1 MVKIGTA
8 LYSERAGWIA
18 ACLYNASLYA
28 SIIAGLFIMPDSPQ
42 MVFWCWCLYQ
52 VVKIEQ
58 HPSRWQHWLWFGVS
72 AGLCIMSKVHGV
84 FLWIGLLLFIV
95 VQRRAWLKQPQLY
108 VSLLITAILA
118 SPILIWNIQHHFV
131 TYHYHSERVVVNR
144 FAINATSFV
153 REWLGQVLYNNPV
166 VVVLSF
172 LAVKYWY
179 QYKNY
184 RTEKL
189 AVFLWFSL
197 PLILLLLA
205 ISLFRDTLPHWSGPG
220 YVALLPFTAVYID
233 RRWQQQPLP
242 KCIGWSLGL
251 VFFAVVLGMGLIKSY
266 PGTLGSKAAE
276 SLGKGD
282 FTLDMHGW
290 KKAGAAFRN
299 LYQNDV
305 QRELVKAG
313 TPVVCYKW

>member
-1 MVKIGTA
+1 MSSNFAKYTVRLIVVSAIIRLVVASAIELGNDEVYYWTYSQHLEWNYFDHPPMVALWVRLFTINLWLQGYELFIRLGSIIGCAVCTWLMYKIGMA

-28 SIIAGLFIMPDSPQ
+28 SVIAGLFIMPDSPQ

-131 TYHYHSERVVVNR
+131 TYQYHSERVVVNR

-189 AVFLWFSL
+189 AVFLWLSL
-197 PLILLLLA
+197 
-205 ISLFRDTLPHWSGPG
+205 
-220 YVALLPFTAVYID
+220 
-233 RRWQQQPLP
+233 
-242 KCIGWSLGL
+242 
-251 VFFAVVLGMGLIKSY
+251 
-266 PGTLGSKAAE
+266 
-276 SLGKGD
+276 
-282 FTLDMHGW
+282 
-290 KKAGAAFRN
+290 
-299 LYQNDV
+299 
-305 QRELVKAG
+305 
-313 TPVVCYKW
+313 